1 MNSMSSAQD
10 YKVLAT
16 RLRQAVEKHV
26 FQEPEEGGEELA
38 QLPSFP
44 KVEVRE
50 GEILIIA
57 EDGDAEIWE
66 NEDDLMKA
74 AAVAEI
80 LELELRAINY
90 VKYGLASYI
99 SKLTEDLRK
108 HNVPEESIDDII
120 YEGYNSLK
128 KWFLQLD

>member
-1 MNSMSSAQD
+1 MNPMSSAQD

-16 RLRQAVEKHV
+16 RLRRAVDKYV

-38 QLPSFP
+38 QLPPYP
-44 KVEVRE
+44 KVEVRD

-66 NEDDLMKA
+66 NEGDFMKA
-74 AAVAEI
+74 ASVAEI

-90 VKYGLASYI
+90 VKYSLASYI
-99 SKLTEDLRK
+99 SKLSEDLVK
-108 HNVPEESIDDII
+108 HNVPGESIDDII
-120 YEGYNSLK
+120 YEGYKSLK
-128 KWFLQLD
+128 KWFLQLE

>member
-1 MNSMSSAQD
+1 M
-10 YKVLAT
+10 
-16 RLRQAVEKHV
+16 
-26 FQEPEEGGEELA
+26 A
-38 QLPSFP
+38 QLPSYP

-99 SKLTEDLRK
+99 SKLTLDLRK